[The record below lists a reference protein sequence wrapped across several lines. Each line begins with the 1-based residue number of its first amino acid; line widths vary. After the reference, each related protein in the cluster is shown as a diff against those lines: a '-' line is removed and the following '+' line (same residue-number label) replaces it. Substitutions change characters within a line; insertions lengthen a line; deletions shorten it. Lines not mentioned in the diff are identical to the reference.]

1 MYDRILFLQNNICHY
16 SAEYSAETISA
27 KSGSFCLSAETRL
40 FCRNYYFL
48 QKELISV
55 TEQGHV
61 RLIHPFKE
69 VYYGKKCNCS
79 LQNQDY
85 SADNLYFSVVH
96 CLPDIAGPVPDG
108 INGGIRSVTV
118 GAHLASRSARYSI
131 SCLSSSLMFSES
143 SGIYL
148 SFLMAF
154 IFLICESAI
163 VFFSTSAVNIYAKLT
178 L

>member
-1 MYDRILFLQNNICHY
+1 M
-16 SAEYSAETISA
+16 E
-27 KSGSFCLSAETRL
+27 KSV
-40 FCRNYYFL
+40 
-48 QKELISV
+48 I
-55 TEQGHV
+55 
-61 RLIHPFKE
+61 
-69 VYYGKKCNCS
+69 
-79 LQNQDY
+79 
-85 SADNLYFSVVH
+85 VH
-96 CLPDIAGPVPDG
+96 CRIKIILQIIFISRSFTVSLTLRGPSLMVCG